1 MLSLKA
7 VFQLSLQLGVVH
19 KTKQKLMGGSSGKYL
34 ERNIDSSSPTFFH
47 LSAEHVDMVNTALVA
62 ILHHEGTLR
71 MNAWCYSLR
80 KTKIERRVM
89 SVLDYITLDFFTFQ
103 RNKILSP

>member
-62 ILHHEGTLR
+62 ILHHEGNIKDECL
-71 MNAWCYSLR
+71 
-80 KTKIERRVM
+80 
-89 SVLDYITLDFFTFQ
+89 VL
-103 RNKILSP
+103 